1 MRQLHPFSINAP
13 PRIDPSGEIP
23 DSDDDPAWRAYGVP
37 KIERTAAWLDGSAKD
52 LLLAAQSWTPGFN
65 VGFAEIRGKLASAPI
80 LGVIANTERIAG
92 FVSVSELYRLHRTRL
107 SVRYV
112 HGTIAHRSLG
122 GSKKFTRLMDTV
134 GPRADVELLH
144 TQNPLM
150 AEAERRRSADS
161 FPDPDHSRRLTNEIS
176 ADLRELLRRELKRDP
191 NFDPISGVSLA
202 MYGHC
207 LYSDWPLPGQDKYR
221 SFLTLDPASAV
232 LVCGFAEC
240 TIVNKALVTALQEA
254 A

>member
-1 MRQLHPFSINAP
+1 MRQLHHFSSNP
-13 PRIDPSGEIP
+13 QLRIHPSGEIRE
-23 DSDDDPAWRAYGVP
+23 SDDDPAWSAYKVSKG
-37 KIERTAAWLDGSAKD
+37 ERTATWLDGSAND
-52 LLLAAQSWTPGFN
+52 SLLAAQSWTPGFN
-65 VGFAEIRGKLASAPI
+65 VGLAEIRRKLASAPI
-80 LGVIANTERIAG
+80 LGVIANTERVAG
-92 FVSVSELYRLHRTRL
+92 FVSVSELYRLRRTGL

-112 HGTIAHRSLG
+112 NGTIVHRSLG
-122 GSKKFTRLMDTV
+122 GSKKFARLMDAV
-134 GPRADVELLH
+134 GPRADIELLH

-150 AEAERRRSADS
+150 AEAEGRRSVDS
-161 FPDPDHSRRLTNEIS
+161 FPDPDHSRCLTNELS

-207 LYSDWPLPGQDKYR
+207 LYSDWPLPGHEKYR

-232 LVCGFAEC
+232 LVCGFAER
-240 TIVNKALVTALQEA
+240 TIANKALVAALQEA